1 MMCRGEKE
9 SQTGIKIVMSE
20 LNAEVSVVV
29 D

>member
-9 SQTGIKIVMSE
+9 SQSGIKIVMSQ
-20 LNAEVSVVV
+20 LNIEVSVVV